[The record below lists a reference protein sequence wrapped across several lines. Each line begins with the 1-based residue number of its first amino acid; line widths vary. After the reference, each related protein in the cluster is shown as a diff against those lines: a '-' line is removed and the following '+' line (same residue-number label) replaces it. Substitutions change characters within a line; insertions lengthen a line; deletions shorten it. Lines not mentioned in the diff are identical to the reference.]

1 MYSPLIR
8 RPANR
13 GDMREFMAPSASSPA
28 TAAPASAVRERAQF
42 GLAAPPAAPATE
54 GEGRLLGIW
63 EQVLEIR
70 GLGVED
76 DYFELGGDSLV
87 GLILFGEVESAFGV
101 ALPVSVLLDCPTV
114 RLLAQRL
121 EEEAAPVVAQPV
133 AAVQTPALVIQRRE
147 AVQRPLIAIRPE
159 GSLPPLFFTHTI
171 LGDVVF
177 VRQFLPYLPPEQ
189 PLYAIQAR
197 GLEGDDPP
205 HMDFEEMAS
214 DFVKLIRRVQPAGP
228 YFLAGL
234 CDGSLTAVEMARI
247 LRAAGEEVAFV
258 GLIDPRANPVEVPW
272 LYWKNPEAPATRL
285 WRWAVRRGLHLRRR
299 LGPLIGWHTPR
310 ETVERPVQG
319 AEMQRRH
326 LAIRIGMT
334 KALTSYRPRPYGGA
348 ITVFASTDR
357 IGRLQ
362 HVKPGWGALSRQWTL
377 HPIAAAHVDIFAA
390 GLPLLGTRFG
400 QSIIEA
406 QS

>member
-1 MYSPLIR
+1 M
-8 RPANR
+8 
-13 GDMREFMAPSASSPA
+13 
-28 TAAPASAVRERAQF
+28 
-42 GLAAPPAAPATE
+42 
-54 GEGRLLGIW
+54 
-63 EQVLEIR
+63 
-70 GLGVED
+70 
-76 DYFELGGDSLV
+76 
-87 GLILFGEVESAFGV
+87 
-101 ALPVSVLLDCPTV
+101 

-121 EEEAAPVVAQPV
+121 EEEKAPVAPQPV
-133 AAVQTPALVIQRRE
+133 AAVQPPAPVIQRRE

-205 HMDFEEMAS
+205 HTDFEEMAS

-272 LYWKNPEAPATRL
+272 LYWKNPEAPPRASGAG
-285 WRWAVRRGLHLRRR
+285 WCAAAFICAAGWAPSSAGIRRGRPSSGRSRARRCSAGIWR
-299 LGPLIGWHTPR
+299 
-310 ETVERPVQG
+310 
-319 AEMQRRH
+319 
-326 LAIRIGMT
+326 
-334 KALTSYRPRPYGGA
+334 S
-348 ITVFASTDR
+348 AS
-357 IGRLQ
+357 
-362 HVKPGWGALSRQWTL
+362 A
-377 HPIAAAHVDIFAA
+377 
-390 GLPLLGTRFG
+390 
-400 QSIIEA
+400 
-406 QS
+406 

>member
-1 MYSPLIR
+1 
-8 RPANR
+8 
-13 GDMREFMAPSASSPA
+13 MAPSASSPA
-28 TAAPASAVRERAQF
+28 TAAPASTVRERGQF
-42 GLAAPPAAPATE
+42 ALAAPAVAPATA
-54 GEGRLLGIW
+54 GEERLLAIW
-63 EQVLEIR
+63 EQVLEIQ

-101 ALPVSVLLDCPTV
+101 ALPVSTLLDCPTV

-121 EEEAAPVVAQPV
+121 EAEQAPAVPKPV
-133 AAVQTPALVIQRRE
+133 AAVPVASIQGPAPVVQRRE

-205 HMDFEEMAS
+205 HTDFEEMAS

-272 LYWKNPEAPATRL
+272 LYWKNPEASATRL
-285 WRWAVRRGLHLRRR
+285 WRWACAAAFICAAGCARSSVASPRDRR
-299 LGPLIGWHTPR
+299 
-310 ETVERPVQG
+310 RPVQRG
-319 AEMQRRH
+319 HRH
-326 LAIRIGMT
+326 KASGSGMT
-334 KALTSYRPRPYGGA
+334 ETHRSDATWRARSLPTALAAASSSQAGA
-348 ITVFASTDR
+348 
-357 IGRLQ
+357 
-362 HVKPGWGALSRQWTL
+362 GAAWTL
-377 HPIAAAHVDIFAA
+377 IYVDVDIFTA
-390 GLPLLGTRFG
+390 GLPKLGTSFG
-400 QSIIEA
+400 QSIDEA
-406 QS
+406 LS

>member
-1 MYSPLIR
+1 MCASWPSGWR
-8 RPANR
+8 KRQ
-13 GDMREFMAPSASSPA
+13 AP
-28 TAAPASAVRERAQF
+28 V
-42 GLAAPPAAPATE
+42 APP
-54 GEGRLLGIW
+54 
-63 EQVLEIR
+63 
-70 GLGVED
+70 
-76 DYFELGGDSLV
+76 
-87 GLILFGEVESAFGV
+87 
-101 ALPVSVLLDCPTV
+101 
-114 RLLAQRL
+114 
-121 EEEAAPVVAQPV
+121 PV
-133 AAVQTPALVIQRRE
+133 AAVQPPAPVIQRRE

-205 HMDFEEMAS
+205 HTDFEEMAS

-285 WRWAVRRGLHLRRR
+285 WRWVVRRGLHLRRR

-362 HVKPGWGALSRQWTL
+362 HVKPGWGALARQWTL

-390 GLPLLGTRFG
+390 GLPQLGTRFG

>member
-1 MYSPLIR
+1 
-8 RPANR
+8 
-13 GDMREFMAPSASSPA
+13 MAPSASSPA
-28 TAAPASAVRERAQF
+28 TAAPATAVRERAQF
-42 GLAAPPAAPATE
+42 GLAARALAPATA
-54 GEGRLLGIW
+54 GEARLLAIW

-76 DYFELGGDSLV
+76 DYFELGGDSLM

-101 ALPVSVLLDCPTV
+101 ALPVSILLDCPNV

-121 EEEAAPVVAQPV
+121 EEEQAPAARKPAAMAPVRGLAP
-133 AAVQTPALVIQRRE
+133 VIQHRE

-205 HMDFEEMAS
+205 HTDFEEMAS

-247 LRAAGEEVAFV
+247 LRAAGEDVGFV
-258 GLIDPRANPVEVPW
+258 GLVDPRANPVEVPW
-272 LYWKNPEAPATRL
+272 LYWKNPEAPAIRL

-299 LGPLIGWHTPR
+299 LGPLIGWPTPK
-310 ETVERPVQG
+310 ETIERPVQG

-334 KALTSYRPRPYGGA
+334 QALTSYRPRPYGGA

-362 HVKPGWGALSRQWTL
+362 DRKPGWGALARQWTL
-377 HPIAAAHVDIFAA
+377 HPIAAAHVDIFAS
-390 GLPLLGTRFG
+390 GLPQLGGRFG
-400 QSIIEA
+400 KSIDEA
-406 QS
+406 LAPPASSRAA